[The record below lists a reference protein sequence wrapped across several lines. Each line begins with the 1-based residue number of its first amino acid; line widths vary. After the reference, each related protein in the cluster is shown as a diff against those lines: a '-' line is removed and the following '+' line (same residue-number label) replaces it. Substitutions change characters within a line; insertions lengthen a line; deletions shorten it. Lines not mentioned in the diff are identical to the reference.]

1 MSMGDRL
8 EMAEWINGW
17 PSTDDAKHWDAW
29 EAANANII
37 IDGGVSANTRLRRD
51 AQALADQRGL
61 TLHLPN
67 MLYCLDNAAMI
78 AGLACLR
85 HQRGLTDDLTLSP
98 SPTGTY

>member
-1 MSMGDRL
+1 MSGRPGMY
-8 EMAEWINGW
+8 
-17 PSTDDAKHWDAW
+17 DAKHWDAW

-85 HQRGLTDDLTLSP
+85 LNAGLVDDLTLSA
-98 SPTGTY
+98 SPAGTY